1 MSSAT
6 PGVPEPPTSPLGR
19 ADLTERRPATDAEA
33 KALAS
38 GTRLRILRMC
48 LDEALTNQE
57 IAGVLEQNP
66 ATVLHHVRTL
76 VDTEFLEPLAARRGR
91 RGAREI
97 PYRATGKSWFT
108 QVPPGSTAMLE
119 AFVTEVQQAA
129 PEDVELTRFS
139 VRLPPQEVAEFRD
152 RVHALLEEFATRPR
166 DAAADPL
173 SVFFALH
180 PDTSRR

>member
-1 MSSAT
+1 MSSAA
-6 PGVPEPPTSPLGR
+6 GAAPEPPTSPLGR
-19 ADLTERRPATDAEA
+19 AGLTERRPATDAEA

-48 LDEALTNQE
+48 FDEALTNRE
-57 IAGVLEQNP
+57 IAAVLEKNP

-76 VDTEFLEPLAARRGR
+76 VDTGYLEPLAPRRGK

-108 QVPPGSTAMLE
+108 QVPTGSTAMLE

-129 PEDVELTRFS
+129 AEDVELTRFS
-139 VRLPPQEVAEFRD
+139 LRLPPAEVQEFRD
-152 RVHALLEEFATRPR
+152 RVHALLNEFATRPR
-166 DAAADPL
+166 EAAAEPW